1 MKNKDGFVDE
11 TIIWPS
17 SDLLSSW
24 NISNSVVTAWILN
37 SLSKEISASVN
48 LADSTREIWLDFQE
62 WYKQNNQSRIY
73 QIQRELT
80 SLSKDQN
87 SITTYYAKLK
97 TLWNKLE
104 TYHPF
109 YSYGKCSCG
118 EVNNL

>member
-1 MKNKDGFVDE
+1 MKNKDGFVHE

-97 TLWNKLE
+97 TLWKKLE